1 MGLKINGIPIVSPKR
16 IKKEVTEVVEA
27 VKDASQ
33 AANAAQTS
41 TDAAATANNVVTPAA
56 SKNKGSFIDNTL
68 GKFFEVVPRFFSKAF
83 HGFSFLVGIAKHDN
97 SAFQVQKT
105 SGEELKKELDK
116 VQNESQEYIQQADK
130 DDKLRLERDKNKKL
144 TSYRYKVKDSRG
156 KVISN
161 TFEAASVS
169 DVRVFLQNEGYE
181 VVEIKERSK
190 YDIDINFNTKIKGG
204 DLAFMLTQ
212 LSTYIKAGVPL
223 INSVRILAKQTTNP
237 GHKKILNKVVYEL
250 VVGEKFSVALD
261 KQGKTF
267 PSLLINMVKTSE
279 MTGDLASTLDE
290 MAAYY
295 TEIEKSRK
303 AMKSALI
310 YPAVILTATV
320 AALGFIIIYVV
331 PQFVGMF
338 SSNGAELPGIT
349 KFIIAASDFLGAHWW
364 KLILGLIVLIMI
376 YKWLMKNVQSF
387 RKTMQTFY
395 MHLPVFGN
403 MIIYN
408 EVSTITRTFAS
419 LLNHNV
425 FITDSMEILS
435 KLSENEVYKEIINRT
450 LINLSKG
457 GKISDSFKGEW
468 AFPIVAYE
476 MLVTGES
483 TGQLALMME
492 KVAEH
497 FQELHT
503 NTVTAM
509 KSLIEP
515 AVILI
520 LAGGVG
526 FIIMAIIIPM
536 FDLYGQI

>member
-1 MGLKINGIPIVSPKR
+1 MNLSFKSKGANSK
-16 IKKEVTEVVEA
+16 T
-27 VKDASQ
+27 SQ
-33 AANAAQTS
+33 KVPEKTANAEVNE
-41 TDAAATANNVVTPAA
+41 TAKNV
-56 SKNKGSFIDNTL
+56 SKKQKTYDEDSFL
-68 GKFFEVVPRFFSKAF
+68 SKAF
-83 HGFSFLVGIAKHDN
+83 NVIPKLFTKAAHGFTFLTGLITNDI
-97 SAFQVQKT
+97 SAFQIQKAT
-105 SGEELKKELDK
+105 GEDLKQELEK
-116 VQNESQEYIQQADK
+116 VQNESSEYLEQSSKEDRMRI
-130 DDKLRLERDKNKKL
+130 ERDKNKTIK
-144 TSYRYKVKDSRG
+144 SWRYKVKDSRG
-156 KVISN
+156 KVITN
-161 TFEAASVS
+161 TFEAATAGEVK
-169 DVRVFLQNEGYE
+169 VFLQNEGYE
-181 VVEIKERSK
+181 VVEIKERTAWWDK
-190 YDIDINFNTKIKGG
+190 DLDFNNKIKNG

-223 INSVRILAKQTTNP
+223 INSVRILAKQSTNAAQ
-237 GHKKILNKVVYEL
+237 KKILNKVVYEL
-250 VVGEKFSVALD
+250 VVGEKFSVALE
-261 KQGKTF
+261 KQGKAF
-267 PSLLINMVKTSE
+267 PSLLVNMVKTSE

-349 KFIIAASDFLGAHWW
+349 KFIIAASDFLGANWW
-364 KLILGLIVLIMI
+364 KLIILLILLII
-376 YKWLMKNVQSF
+376 LYKWLFKNVPSF
-387 RKTMQTFY
+387 KKSMQTFY

-403 MIIYN
+403 IIIYN

-435 KLSENEVYKEIINRT
+435 KLSDNEVYKEIINRT

-468 AFPIVAYE
+468 AFPVVAYE

-497 FQELHT
+497 FQELH
-503 NTVTAM
+503 NNSVTAV

-515 AVILI
+515 AVII
-520 LAGGVG
+520 VLAGGVG
-526 FIIMAIIIPM
+526 FIIMSIIIPM